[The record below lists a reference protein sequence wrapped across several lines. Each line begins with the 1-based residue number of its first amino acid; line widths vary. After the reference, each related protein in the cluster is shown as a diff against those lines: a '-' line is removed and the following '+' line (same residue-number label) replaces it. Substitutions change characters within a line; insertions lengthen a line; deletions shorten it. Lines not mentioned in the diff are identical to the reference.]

1 MGLFS
6 AYIWHNS
13 SLLYH
18 FRHLSGRN
26 IYSAF
31 ILSEKVVFCDYM
43 TWNAGISEFI
53 RMQKTYVFNE
63 KYLISF
69 DELKS
74 GVEELTKYF
83 DQNFGE

>member
-43 TWNAGISEFI
+43 TWNAGNSIWAVRRTAMNATHIQVTSI
-53 RMQKTYVFNE
+53 
-63 KYLISF
+63 
-69 DELKS
+69 
-74 GVEELTKYF
+74 
-83 DQNFGE
+83 

>member
-43 TWNAGISEFI
+43 TWNAGIKPYRI
-53 RMQKTYVFNE
+53 NYNNPD
-63 KYLISF
+63 LI
-69 DELKS
+69 DEWFFSIAL
-74 GVEELTKYF
+74 V
-83 DQNFGE
+83 

>member
-43 TWNAGISEFI
+43 TWNAGYNYGYHFFKGS
-53 RMQKTYVFNE
+53 TA
-63 KYLISF
+63 
-69 DELKS
+69 
-74 GVEELTKYF
+74 
-83 DQNFGE
+83 

>member
-43 TWNAGISEFI
+43 TWNAGCIHF
-53 RMQKTYVFNE
+53 QQFQLFNPIQS
-63 KYLISF
+63 L
-69 DELKS
+69 
-74 GVEELTKYF
+74 
-83 DQNFGE
+83 